1 MKSKKLLYIC
11 ILILFF
17 VSFLFSIGCAKKEQ
31 ADISKEA
38 TDTEETTMGKSTID
52 EETEEETPQWK
63 ESLDE
68 ATKLYKE
75 GDFGEVKKL
84 LKEVL
89 KMDPDNKVSK
99 EMIEKANDFIM
110 QAIEHFN
117 NATKL
122 FYEKKMD
129 EAIDELKKAIDIYPK
144 YKEALDILEE
154 LGLLDELNIEN
165 E

>member
-63 ESLDE
+63 EILDN
-68 ATKLYKE
+68 AIKLYEE
-75 GDFGEVKKL
+75 GDFGEAKKL

-89 KMDPDNKVSK
+89 KLDPENETAK
-99 EMIEKANDFIM
+99 ELIEKINDFIK

-117 NATKL
+117 KATKL

-129 EAIDELKKAIDIYPK
+129 EAIEELKKAIDVYPK

-154 LGLLDELNIEN
+154 LGLIEELNIES

>member
-1 MKSKKLLYIC
+1 LKSKKLLYIC

-63 ESLDE
+63 EILDN
-68 ATKLYKE
+68 AIKLYEE
-75 GDFGEVKKL
+75 GDFGEAKKL

-89 KMDPDNKVSK
+89 KLDPENETAK
-99 EMIEKANDFIM
+99 ELIEKINDFIK

-117 NATKL
+117 KATKL

-129 EAIDELKKAIDIYPK
+129 EAIEELKKAIDVYPK

-154 LGLLDELNIEN
+154 LGLIEELNIES

>member
-1 MKSKKLLYIC
+1 MKFKKLLYIC
-11 ILILFF
+11 ILVLFL

-31 ADISKEA
+31 SDILKEA
-38 TDTEETTMGKSTID
+38 TGTEETTIGKSTI
-52 EETEEETPQWK
+52 EEKTEEETPQWK
-63 ESLDE
+63 EILDE

-75 GDFGEVKKL
+75 GDFGEAKKL

-89 KMDPDNKVSK
+89 KLDPENETAK
-99 EMIEKANDFIM
+99 ELIEKVNDFIM
-110 QAIEHFN
+110 QAIEYFN

-154 LGLLDELNIEN
+154 LGLLEELNIEN

>member
-1 MKSKKLLYIC
+1 
-11 ILILFF
+11 
-17 VSFLFSIGCAKKEQ
+17 
-31 ADISKEA
+31 
-38 TDTEETTMGKSTID
+38 
-52 EETEEETPQWK
+52 
-63 ESLDE
+63 
-68 ATKLYKE
+68 
-75 GDFGEVKKL
+75 
-84 LKEVL
+84 
-89 KMDPDNKVSK
+89 
-99 EMIEKANDFIM
+99 
-110 QAIEHFN
+110 

>member
-1 MKSKKLLYIC
+1 LKFRKILDVF
-11 ILILFF
+11 ILILFL
-17 VSFLFSIGCAKKEQ
+17 VSFSFSISCAKKEQ
-31 ADISKEA
+31 ANILKEA
-38 TDTEETTMGKSTID
+38 TETEEK
-52 EETEEETPQWK
+52 TEEETPQWK
-63 ESLDE
+63 EILDE
-68 ATKLYKE
+68 AIKLYEE
-75 GDFGEVKKL
+75 GDFGEAKKL

-89 KMDPDNKVSK
+89 KIDPDNKVSK

-117 NATKL
+117 NATRL

>member
-1 MKSKKLLYIC
+1 LKFRKILDVC
-11 ILILFF
+11 ILILFL
-17 VSFLFSIGCAKKEQ
+17 VSFLFSTSCAKKEQ
-31 ADISKEA
+31 ANILKEA
-38 TDTEETTMGKSTID
+38 TETD
-52 EETEEETPQWK
+52 EKTEEETPQWK
-63 ESLDE
+63 EILDE
-68 ATKLYKE
+68 ATKLYEE
-75 GDFGEVKKL
+75 GDFGEAKKL